1 MRKCLKIS
9 HGTIHCHFLWRYDVY
24 FDQVVRR
31 KNVSAHS
38 SVASVSPFEFH
49 ALNFKLFSHS
59 YFETILAYNV
69 WNLWRPRA
77 RTFGDD
83 DSWCLIG
90 QRMLSAT
97 SKPRGRY
104 NYYQSSQRGKQT
116 DHASYREHTQTLT
129 AEDITESMAATLLGV
144 SLHFDAT
151 FVFLWIFFIL
161 TLIFWQKQ
169 ILKRVCPFAYSVN
182 IYFISFISFK
192 CHCL

>member
-1 MRKCLKIS
+1 MRKC
-9 HGTIHCHFLWRYDVY
+9 H

-31 KNVSAHS
+31 KNVSARS
-38 SVASVSPFEFH
+38 SVASVSPFESH

-77 RTFGDD
+77 QMFGDD
-83 DSWCLIG
+83 DSWSLIG

-116 DHASYREHTQTLT
+116 DHASYREHTHTLT
-129 AEDITESMAATLLGV
+129 AEDITARSPWLPHCLGWVCISTQLLFFCEYFI
-144 SLHFDAT
+144 HFL
-151 FVFLWIFFIL
+151 F
-161 TLIFWQKQ
+161 Q
-169 ILKRVCPFAYSVN
+169 ILKRVCPFAYSFN

-192 CHCL
+192 CRCL

>member
-1 MRKCLKIS
+1 M
-9 HGTIHCHFLWRYDVY
+9 Y

-38 SVASVSPFEFH
+38 SVASVSPFESH

-59 YFETILAYNV
+59 YFETILAYSV

-77 RTFGDD
+77 QMFGDD

-129 AEDITESMAATLLGV
+129 AEDITARSLWLPHCLGWVCISTQLLFF
-144 SLHFDAT
+144 SEY
-151 FVFLWIFFIL
+151 FLILIFGKSKFLKGSVHLLIRLIFIL
-161 TLIFWQKQ
+161 FPLSRLNAAVYNKSIV
-169 ILKRVCPFAYSVN
+169 I
-182 IYFISFISFK
+182 
-192 CHCL
+192 